1 MLCYH
6 LYNTMINQY
15 NYIIGVIL
23 MTISKSKTRTIITI
37 EKSVKE
43 ELTRIAKE
51 ENRSLNNLIE
61 TILKEYLANKN

>member
-1 MLCYH
+1 M
-6 LYNTMINQY
+6 
-15 NYIIGVIL
+15 V
-23 MTISKSKTRTIITI
+23 ISKSKTRTIITI

-43 ELTRIAKE
+43 ELMRTAKK

>member
-1 MLCYH
+1 
-6 LYNTMINQY
+6 MINQY

-43 ELTRIAKE
+43 ELTRVAKE

>member
-1 MLCYH
+1 
-6 LYNTMINQY
+6 
-15 NYIIGVIL
+15 

-43 ELTRIAKE
+43 ELTRVAKE

>member
-1 MLCYH
+1 
-6 LYNTMINQY
+6 MINQY

>member
-1 MLCYH
+1 
-6 LYNTMINQY
+6 MINQY

-23 MTISKSKTRTIITI
+23 MTISKNKTRTIITI

>member
-1 MLCYH
+1 
-6 LYNTMINQY
+6 
-15 NYIIGVIL
+15 
-23 MTISKSKTRTIITI
+23 MTISKNKTRTIITI

>member
-1 MLCYH
+1 
-6 LYNTMINQY
+6 
-15 NYIIGVIL
+15 

>member
-1 MLCYH
+1 
-6 LYNTMINQY
+6 
-15 NYIIGVIL
+15 

-37 EKSVKE
+37 EKLVKE

>member
-1 MLCYH
+1 MS
-6 LYNTMINQY
+6 
-15 NYIIGVIL
+15 
-23 MTISKSKTRTIITI
+23 ISESKTRTIITI

>member
-1 MLCYH
+1 MS
-6 LYNTMINQY
+6 
-15 NYIIGVIL
+15 
-23 MTISKSKTRTIITI
+23 ISKSKTRTIITI